1 MYIFKR
7 WRSRALITTAR
18 ATLTRSIVGGCRG
31 DPALGDYIP
40 TRGADAS
47 KLAGLGGVYNT
58 VNLHLYHYSGNNPV
72 KYIDPDGKVVFVPAA
87 IVWGINTILL
97 SYGIG
102 ASRKD
107 EYGFALRHPII
118 SADRCK
124 WVSILRKIM
133 KKQFILLLI
142 LIALFLLVCFL
153 VCFTCLRPANQKLH
167 TIWIGKEKKLTDIY
181 RYKCEKIVFIEGKN
195 KKDKIKVFCDSV
207 EIKEWCENH
216 DVLMLFIDKDRHA
229 IVYPLYTYFDDLEG
243 EPFYDGIWFEVPFE
257 KELPKDYVFVK
268 RLTKNSFGI
277 KVK

>member
-1 MYIFKR
+1 MKR
-7 WRSRALITTAR
+7 RSRRRVYFQKRRRRALNTTAR

-72 KYIDPDGKVVFVPAA
+72 KYIEPDGKVVFVSAA
-87 IVWGINTILL
+87 IVWGVNTILL

-124 WVSILRKIM
+124 WVSTLRKIM

-142 LIALFLLVCFL
+142 LIALFLFVCFL

-167 TIWIGKEKKLTDIY
+167 AIWIGKEKNLQIFIDISVKKLFLL
-181 RYKCEKIVFIEGKN
+181 KV
-195 KKDKIKVFCDSV
+195 KIK
-207 EIKEWCENH
+207 
-216 DVLMLFIDKDRHA
+216 LR
-229 IVYPLYTYFDDLEG
+229 YFVILL
-243 EPFYDGIWFEVPFE
+243 
-257 KELPKDYVFVK
+257 K
-268 RLTKNSFGI
+268 
-277 KVK
+277 

>member
-1 MYIFKR
+1 M
-7 WRSRALITTAR
+7 
-18 ATLTRSIVGGCRG
+18 TRSIVGGCRG

-72 KYIDPDGKVVFVPAA
+72 KYIDPDGKVVFVSAT
-87 IVWGINTILL
+87 IVWGVNTILL

-124 WVSILRKIM
+124 WVSTLRKIM

-142 LIALFLLVCFL
+142 LIALFLIVCFL
-153 VCFTCLRPANQKLH
+153 VFLLAYDQQIKNYIPYGS
-167 TIWIGKEKKLTDIY
+167 GKKKNLQIFIDISVKKLFLL
-181 RYKCEKIVFIEGKN
+181 KV
-195 KKDKIKVFCDSV
+195 KIKK
-207 EIKEWCENH
+207 IKLRC
-216 DVLMLFIDKDRHA
+216 
-229 IVYPLYTYFDDLEG
+229 
-243 EPFYDGIWFEVPFE
+243 
-257 KELPKDYVFVK
+257 FVILLK
-268 RLTKNSFGI
+268 
-277 KVK
+277 